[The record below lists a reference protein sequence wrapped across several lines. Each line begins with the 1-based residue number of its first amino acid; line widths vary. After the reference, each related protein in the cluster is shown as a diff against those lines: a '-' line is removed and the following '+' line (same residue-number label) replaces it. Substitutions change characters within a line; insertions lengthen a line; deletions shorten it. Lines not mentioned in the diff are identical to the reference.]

1 MQTELYKV
9 TGMTCGDCTSNV
21 THALKAITG
30 SIPMNRKEVINKKNN
45 FLNGAVFAMAA
56 AAGPSLAA
64 PGMVYVADEGSDTV
78 SVLDAES
85 FKKVAT
91 IAVGREP
98 HNVQLSPDGKLA
110 WVTTTGE
117 RRKAGPQKM

>member
-30 SIPMNRKEVINKKNN
+30 SIPMNRWKGHNVKLK
-45 FLNGAVFAMAA
+45 FLKCAVFAMAA

-78 SVLDAES
+78 SVVD
-85 FKKVAT
+85 T
-91 IAVGREP
+91 
-98 HNVQLSPDGKLA
+98 HM
-110 WVTTTGE
+110 
-117 RRKAGPQKM
+117 RKAVAAIPVGAYANTVSVIDVKS